1 MTLYAKSNLQCVT
14 PLNVEKDSAAATGK
28 ITKPETNTVMEAFSE
43 LALGNNI
50 RAGPNGWFVELTIF
64 ISVQDWQ

>member
-1 MTLYAKSNLQCVT
+1 
-14 PLNVEKDSAAATGK
+14 LNVEKDSAAATGK

-43 LALGNNI
+43 LTLGNNI